1 MLRTLSIE
9 NIAVIEKAKIDF
21 DGGLNVLTGET
32 GAGKSIVVD
41 SINAVLGERT
51 SKELVR
57 TGSDFAFV
65 SAFFEN
71 INATVCGELEKLGY
85 TPEDDGSLLITR
97 RISKDGRSS
106 CRINGMP
113 ATVSVLHTLGKAL
126 VNIHG
131 QHDSQSL
138 LDPEQ
143 HYKFIDMLSGDSSA
157 LSDYKAAFSRFLS
170 VRREL
175 KALTAAADSADKN
188 TELLEYQIKE
198 LEEAD
203 IKIGEAQA
211 LNARKK
217 VIDSAEEAAKAYSSA
232 LEAVNGDDEKPGAE
246 SLLQSALESVVR
258 FSELSPEI
266 KKAAAL
272 LENAVD
278 EIADAKSVIDGELS
292 VLDFD
297 PCEREEIEER
307 LDELF
312 RLGKK
317 YGDGEEKMLAYLDNA
332 KRKLNSIIN
341 NEEELEKLNDEYDKA
356 YADVLA
362 AAEKLTALRKK
373 TAQKFAE
380 DVKNQLAYLD
390 MPKINFTVDFKK
402 GIMSSA
408 GLDKIEFLISANPGE
423 EPKPLVKIASGGELS
438 RIMLGIKSILAY
450 NDTVDTLIFDEIDTG
465 VSGRA
470 SQKIGLK
477 LKEVSKNTQVIC
489 VTHSAQIAS
498 NADSHFLI
506 SKDIS
511 GDRTFTSVTL
521 LDRSQRRNELAR
533 IMGGLE
539 ITDAMLN
546 SAEELLLTNYGK

>member
-71 INATVCGELEKLGY
+71 INATVYGELEKLGY
-85 TPEDDGSLLITR
+85 TPEDDDSLLITR

-113 ATVSVLHTLGKAL
+113 ATVSVLHALGKVL

-143 HYKFIDMLSGDSSA
+143 HYKFIDMLSGDSSV

-217 VIDSAEEAAKAYSSA
+217 VMDSAEEAAKAYSSA
-232 LEAVNGDDEKPGAE
+232 LEAVNGDDENPGAE

-278 EIADAKSVIDGELS
+278 EIADAKSVIGGELS

-297 PCEREEIEER
+297 PREREEIEER

-332 KRKLNSIIN
+332 KRKLNSIVN

-521 LDRSQRRNELAR
+521 LNRSQRRNELAR

>member
-21 DGGLNVLTGET
+21 DCGLNVLTGET

-71 INATVCGELEKLGY
+71 INATVYGELEKLGY

-143 HYKFIDMLSGDSSA
+143 HYKFIDMLSGDSSV

-217 VIDSAEEAAKAYSSA
+217 VMDSAEKAAKAYSSA
-232 LEAVNGDDEKPGAE
+232 LEAVNGDDENPGAE

-278 EIADAKSVIDGELS
+278 EIADAKSVIGGELS

-297 PCEREEIEER
+297 PREREEIEER

-332 KRKLNSIIN
+332 KRKLNSIVN

-521 LDRSQRRNELAR
+521 LNRSQRRNELAR

>member
-21 DGGLNVLTGET
+21 DGGLNVHTGET

-143 HYKFIDMLSGDSSA
+143 HYKFIDMLSGDSSV

-217 VIDSAEEAAKAYSSA
+217 VMDSAEEAAKAYSSA
-232 LEAVNGDDEKPGAE
+232 LEAVNGDDENPGAE

-278 EIADAKSVIDGELS
+278 EIADAKSVIGGELS

-297 PCEREEIEER
+297 PREREEIEER

-332 KRKLNSIIN
+332 KRKLNSIVN

-521 LDRSQRRNELAR
+521 LNRSQRRNELAR

>member
-143 HYKFIDMLSGDSSA
+143 HYKFIDMLSGDSSV

-217 VIDSAEEAAKAYSSA
+217 VMDSAEEAAKAYSSA
-232 LEAVNGDDEKPGAE
+232 LEAVNGDDENPGAE

-278 EIADAKSVIDGELS
+278 EIADAKSVIGGELS

-297 PCEREEIEER
+297 PREREEIEER

-332 KRKLNSIIN
+332 KRKLNSIVN

-356 YADVLA
+356 YDDVLA

-380 DVKNQLAYLD
+380 DVKNQLTYLD

-521 LDRSQRRNELAR
+521 LNRSQRRNELAR

>member
-9 NIAVIEKAKIDF
+9 NIAVKEKEKIDF

-106 CRINGMP
+106 CRVNGMP
-113 ATVSVLHTLGKAL
+113 ATVSVLHALGKVL

-143 HYKFIDMLSGDSSA
+143 HYKFIDMLSGDSSV

-217 VIDSAEEAAKAYSSA
+217 VMDSAEEAAKAYSSA
-232 LEAVNGDDEKPGAE
+232 LEAVNGDDENPGAE

-278 EIADAKSVIDGELS
+278 EIADAKSVIGGELS

-297 PCEREEIEER
+297 PREREEIEER

-332 KRKLNSIIN
+332 KRKLNSIVN

-356 YADVLA
+356 YDDVLA

-380 DVKNQLAYLD
+380 DVKNQLTYLD

-521 LDRSQRRNELAR
+521 LNRSQRRNELAR

>member
-143 HYKFIDMLSGDSSA
+143 HYKFIDMLSGDSSV

-232 LEAVNGDDEKPGAE
+232 LEAVNGDDENPGAE

-278 EIADAKSVIDGELS
+278 EIADAKSVIGGELS

-297 PCEREEIEER
+297 PREREEIEER

-332 KRKLNSIIN
+332 KRKLNSIVN

-521 LDRSQRRNELAR
+521 LNRSQRRNELAR

>member
-85 TPEDDGSLLITR
+85 APEDDGSLLITR

-143 HYKFIDMLSGDSSA
+143 HYKFIDMLSGDSSV

-217 VIDSAEEAAKAYSSA
+217 VMDSAEEAAKAYSSA
-232 LEAVNGDDEKPGAE
+232 LEAVNGDDENPGAE

-278 EIADAKSVIDGELS
+278 EIADAKSVIGGELS

-297 PCEREEIEER
+297 PREREEIEER

-332 KRKLNSIIN
+332 KRKLNSIVN

-521 LDRSQRRNELAR
+521 LNRSQRRNELAR

>member
-143 HYKFIDMLSGDSSA
+143 HYKFIDMLSGDSSV

-175 KALTAAADSADKN
+175 KAVTAAADSADKN

-217 VIDSAEEAAKAYSSA
+217 VMDSAEEAAKAYSSA
-232 LEAVNGDDEKPGAE
+232 LEAVNGDDENPGAE

-278 EIADAKSVIDGELS
+278 EIADAKSVIGGELS

-297 PCEREEIEER
+297 PREREEIEER

-521 LDRSQRRNELAR
+521 LNRSQRRNELAR

>member
-143 HYKFIDMLSGDSSA
+143 HYKFIDMLSGDSSV

-217 VIDSAEEAAKAYSSA
+217 VMDSAEEAAKAYSSA
-232 LEAVNGDDEKPGAE
+232 LEAVNGDDENPGAE

-278 EIADAKSVIDGELS
+278 EIADAKSVIGGELS

-297 PCEREEIEER
+297 PREREEIEER

-332 KRKLNSIIN
+332 KRKLNSIVN

-362 AAEKLTALRKK
+362 AAERLTALRKK

-521 LDRSQRRNELAR
+521 LNRSQRRNELAR

>member
-113 ATVSVLHTLGKAL
+113 ATVSVLRTLGKAL

-143 HYKFIDMLSGDSSA
+143 HYKFIDMLSGDSSV

-217 VIDSAEEAAKAYSSA
+217 VMDSAEEAAKAYSSA
-232 LEAVNGDDEKPGAE
+232 LEAVNGDDENPGAE

-278 EIADAKSVIDGELS
+278 EIADAKSVIGGELS

-297 PCEREEIEER
+297 PREREEIEER

-317 YGDGEEKMLAYLDNA
+317 YGDSEEKMLAYLDNA
-332 KRKLNSIIN
+332 KRKLNSIVN

-362 AAEKLTALRKK
+362 AAEKLTASRKK

-521 LDRSQRRNELAR
+521 LNRSQRRNELAR

>member
-57 TGSDFAFV
+57 TGADFAFV

-106 CRINGMP
+106 CRINGIP
-113 ATVSVLHTLGKAL
+113 ATVSVLHTLGKVL

-143 HYKFIDMLSGDSSA
+143 HYKFIDMLSGDSSV

-175 KALTAAADSADKN
+175 KSLTAAADSADKN

-217 VIDSAEEAAKAYSSA
+217 VMDSAEKAAKAYSSA
-232 LEAVNGDDEKPGAE
+232 LEAVNGDDENPGAE
-246 SLLQSALESVVR
+246 SLLQSALESVAR

-278 EIADAKSVIDGELS
+278 EIADAKSVIGGELS

-297 PCEREEIEER
+297 PREREEIEER

-332 KRKLNSIIN
+332 KRKLNSIVN

-521 LDRSQRRNELAR
+521 LNRSQRRNELAR

>member
-217 VIDSAEEAAKAYSSA
+217 VMDSAEEAAKAYSSA
-232 LEAVNGDDEKPGAE
+232 LEAVNGDDENPGAE

-297 PCEREEIEER
+297 SREREEIEER

-332 KRKLNSIIN
+332 KRKLNSIVN

>member
-203 IKIGEAQA
+203 IKIGEAQV

-217 VIDSAEEAAKAYSSA
+217 VMDSSEEAAKAYSSA
-232 LEAVNGDDEKPGAE
+232 LEAVNGDDENPGAE

-297 PCEREEIEER
+297 PREREEIEER

-332 KRKLNSIIN
+332 KRKLNSIVN
-341 NEEELEKLNDEYDKA
+341 NEEKLEKLNDEYDKA

-521 LDRSQRRNELAR
+521 LDRSQRRSELAR

>member
-71 INATVCGELEKLGY
+71 INATVYGELEKLGY

-143 HYKFIDMLSGDSSA
+143 HYKFIDMLSGDSSV

-217 VIDSAEEAAKAYSSA
+217 VMDSAEKAAKAYSSA
-232 LEAVNGDDEKPGAE
+232 LEAVNGDDENPGAE

-278 EIADAKSVIDGELS
+278 EIADAKSVIGGELS

-297 PCEREEIEER
+297 PREREEIEER

-332 KRKLNSIIN
+332 KRKLNSIVN
-341 NEEELEKLNDEYDKA
+341 NEEELKKLNDEYDKA

-521 LDRSQRRNELAR
+521 LNRSQRRNELAR

>member
-143 HYKFIDMLSGDSSA
+143 HYKFIDMLSGDSSV

-217 VIDSAEEAAKAYSSA
+217 VMDSAEEAAKAYSSA
-232 LEAVNGDDEKPGAE
+232 LEAVNGDDENPGAE

-278 EIADAKSVIDGELS
+278 EIADAKSVIGGELS

-297 PCEREEIEER
+297 PREREEIEER

-332 KRKLNSIIN
+332 KRKLNSIVN

-356 YADVLA
+356 YSDVLA

-521 LDRSQRRNELAR
+521 LNRSQRRNELAR

>member
-113 ATVSVLHTLGKAL
+113 ATVSVLRTLGKAL

-143 HYKFIDMLSGDSSA
+143 HYKFIDMLSGDSSV

-217 VIDSAEEAAKAYSSA
+217 VMDSAEEAAKAYSSA
-232 LEAVNGDDEKPGAE
+232 LEAVNGDDENPGAE

-278 EIADAKSVIDGELS
+278 EIADAKSVIGGELS

-297 PCEREEIEER
+297 PREREEIEER

-317 YGDGEEKMLAYLDNA
+317 YGDGEEKMLAYLDND
-332 KRKLNSIIN
+332 KRKLNSIVN

-498 NADSHFLI
+498 DADSDFLI
-506 SKDIS
+506 SKNIS

-521 LDRSQRRNELAR
+521 LNRSQRRNELAR

>member
-113 ATVSVLHTLGKAL
+113 ATVSVLHTLGKVL

-217 VIDSAEEAAKAYSSA
+217 VMDSSEEAAKAYSSA
-232 LEAVNGDDEKPGAE
+232 LEAVNGDDENPGAE

-278 EIADAKSVIDGELS
+278 EIADAKSVIGGELS

-297 PCEREEIEER
+297 PREREEIEER

-332 KRKLNSIIN
+332 KRKLNSIVN

>member
-157 LSDYKAAFSRFLS
+157 LSDYKTAFSRFLS

-217 VIDSAEEAAKAYSSA
+217 VMDSAEEAAKAYSSA
-232 LEAVNGDDEKPGAE
+232 LEAVNGDDENPGAE

-278 EIADAKSVIDGELS
+278 EIADAKSVIGGELS

-297 PCEREEIEER
+297 PREREEIEER

-332 KRKLNSIIN
+332 KRKLNSIVN

-511 GDRTFTSVTL
+511 GERTFTSVTL

>member
-57 TGSDFAFV
+57 TGSNFAFV

-113 ATVSVLHTLGKAL
+113 ATVSVLHTLGKVL

-203 IKIGEAQA
+203 IKIGESQA

-217 VIDSAEEAAKAYSSA
+217 VMDSSEEAAKAYSSA
-232 LEAVNGDDEKPGAE
+232 LEAVNGDDENPGAE

-297 PCEREEIEER
+297 PREREEIEER

-332 KRKLNSIIN
+332 KRKLNSIVN

>member
-71 INATVCGELEKLGY
+71 INATVCGELEKLEY

-217 VIDSAEEAAKAYSSA
+217 VMDSSEEAAKAYSSA
-232 LEAVNGDDEKPGAE
+232 LEAVNGDDENPGAE

-297 PCEREEIEER
+297 PREREEIEER

-332 KRKLNSIIN
+332 KRKLNSIVN

-539 ITDAMLN
+539 LTDAMLN

>member
-138 LDPEQ
+138 LDSEQ
-143 HYKFIDMLSGDSSA
+143 HYKFIDMLSGDSSV

-217 VIDSAEEAAKAYSSA
+217 VMDSAEEAAKAYSSA
-232 LEAVNGDDEKPGAE
+232 LEAVNGDDENPGAE

-278 EIADAKSVIDGELS
+278 EIADAKSVIGGELS

-297 PCEREEIEER
+297 PREREEIEER

-341 NEEELEKLNDEYDKA
+341 NEEELEKLNNEYDKA

-521 LDRSQRRNELAR
+521 LNRSQRRNELAR

>member
-113 ATVSVLHTLGKAL
+113 ATVSVLHTLGKVL

-143 HYKFIDMLSGDSSA
+143 HYKFIDMLSGDSSV

-217 VIDSAEEAAKAYSSA
+217 VMDSAEEAAKAYSSA
-232 LEAVNGDDEKPGAE
+232 LEAVNGDDENPGAE

-278 EIADAKSVIDGELS
+278 EIADAKSVIAGELS

-297 PCEREEIEER
+297 PREREEIEER

-332 KRKLNSIIN
+332 KRKLNSIVN

-356 YADVLA
+356 YVDVLA

-521 LDRSQRRNELAR
+521 LNRSQRRNELAR

>member
-71 INATVCGELEKLGY
+71 INATVCGELDKLGY

-143 HYKFIDMLSGDSSA
+143 HYKFIDMLSGDSSV

-217 VIDSAEEAAKAYSSA
+217 VMDSAEEAAKAYSSA
-232 LEAVNGDDEKPGAE
+232 LEAVNGDDENPGAE

-278 EIADAKSVIDGELS
+278 EIADAKSVIGGELS

-297 PCEREEIEER
+297 PREREEIEER

-521 LDRSQRRNELAR
+521 LNRSQRRNELAR

>member
-85 TPEDDGSLLITR
+85 TPENDGSLLITR

-143 HYKFIDMLSGDSSA
+143 HYKFIDMLSGDSSV

-217 VIDSAEEAAKAYSSA
+217 VMDSAEEAAKAYSSA
-232 LEAVNGDDEKPGAE
+232 LEAVNGDDENPGAE

-278 EIADAKSVIDGELS
+278 EIADAKSVIGGELS

-297 PCEREEIEER
+297 PREREEIEER

-332 KRKLNSIIN
+332 KRKLNSIVN

-521 LDRSQRRNELAR
+521 LNRSQRRNELAR

>member
-143 HYKFIDMLSGDSSA
+143 HYKFIDMLSGDSSV

-217 VIDSAEEAAKAYSSA
+217 VMDSAEEAAKAYSSA
-232 LEAVNGDDEKPGAE
+232 LEAVNGDDENPGAE

-278 EIADAKSVIDGELS
+278 EIADAKSVIGGELS

-297 PCEREEIEER
+297 PREREEIEER

-332 KRKLNSIIN
+332 KRKLNSIVN

-521 LDRSQRRNELAR
+521 LNRSQRRNELAR
-533 IMGGLE
+533 IMGGFE

>member
-143 HYKFIDMLSGDSSA
+143 HYKFIDMLSGDSSV

-217 VIDSAEEAAKAYSSA
+217 VMDSAEEAAKAYSSA
-232 LEAVNGDDEKPGAE
+232 LEAVNGDDENPGAE

-278 EIADAKSVIDGELS
+278 EIADAKSVIGGELS

-297 PCEREEIEER
+297 PREREEIEER

-332 KRKLNSIIN
+332 KRILNSIVN

-521 LDRSQRRNELAR
+521 LNRSQRRNELAR

>member
-217 VIDSAEEAAKAYSSA
+217 VMDSSEEAAKAYSSA
-232 LEAVNGDDEKPGAE
+232 LEAVNGDDENPGAE

-272 LENAVD
+272 LENVVD

-297 PCEREEIEER
+297 PREREEIEER

-332 KRKLNSIIN
+332 KRKLNSIVN

-408 GLDKIEFLISANPGE
+408 GIDKIEFLISANPGE

>member
-143 HYKFIDMLSGDSSA
+143 HYKFIDMLSGDSSV

-232 LEAVNGDDEKPGAE
+232 LEAVNGDDENPGAE

-278 EIADAKSVIDGELS
+278 EIADAKSVIGGELS

-297 PCEREEIEER
+297 PREREEIEER

-332 KRKLNSIIN
+332 KRKLNSIVN

-356 YADVLA
+356 YDDVLA

-521 LDRSQRRNELAR
+521 LNRSQRRNELAR

>member
-57 TGSDFAFV
+57 TGADFAFV

-106 CRINGMP
+106 CRVNGMP

-217 VIDSAEEAAKAYSSA
+217 VMDSAEEAAKAYSSA
-232 LEAVNGDDEKPGAE
+232 LEAVNGDDENPGAE

-266 KKAAAL
+266 KKAVAL

-278 EIADAKSVIDGELS
+278 EIADAKSVIGGELS

-297 PCEREEIEER
+297 PREREEIEER

-332 KRKLNSIIN
+332 KRKLNSIVN

-362 AAEKLTALRKK
+362 AAERLTALRKK

-521 LDRSQRRNELAR
+521 LNRSQRRNELAR

>member
-71 INATVCGELEKLGY
+71 INATVYGELEKLGY

-106 CRINGMP
+106 CRVNGMP

-143 HYKFIDMLSGDSSA
+143 HYKFIDMLSGDSSV

-217 VIDSAEEAAKAYSSA
+217 VMDSAEEAAKAYSSA
-232 LEAVNGDDEKPGAE
+232 LEAVNGDDENPGAE

-278 EIADAKSVIDGELS
+278 EIADAKSVIGGELS

-297 PCEREEIEER
+297 PREREEIEER

-332 KRKLNSIIN
+332 KRKLNSIVN

-356 YADVLA
+356 YDDVLA

-380 DVKNQLAYLD
+380 DVKNQLTYLD

-521 LDRSQRRNELAR
+521 LNRSQRRNELAR

>member
-57 TGSDFAFV
+57 TGSNFAFV

-232 LEAVNGDDEKPGAE
+232 LEAVNGDDENPGAE

-297 PCEREEIEER
+297 PREREEIEER

-332 KRKLNSIIN
+332 KRKLNSIVN

>member
-71 INATVCGELEKLGY
+71 INATVYGELEKLGY

-143 HYKFIDMLSGDSSA
+143 HYKFIDMLSGDSSV

-217 VIDSAEEAAKAYSSA
+217 VMDSAEKAAKAYSSA
-232 LEAVNGDDEKPGAE
+232 LEAVNGDDENPGAE

-278 EIADAKSVIDGELS
+278 EIADAKSVIGGELS

-297 PCEREEIEER
+297 PREREEIEER

-332 KRKLNSIIN
+332 KRKLNSIVN

-362 AAEKLTALRKK
+362 AAEKLMALRKK

-521 LDRSQRRNELAR
+521 LNRSQRRNELAR

>member
-143 HYKFIDMLSGDSSA
+143 HYKFIDMLSGDSSV

-217 VIDSAEEAAKAYSSA
+217 VMDSAEEAAKAYSSA
-232 LEAVNGDDEKPGAE
+232 LEAVNGDDENPGAE
-246 SLLQSALESVVR
+246 SLLHSALESVVR

-278 EIADAKSVIDGELS
+278 EIADAKSVIGGELS

-297 PCEREEIEER
+297 PREREEIEER

-332 KRKLNSIIN
+332 KRKLNSIVN

-521 LDRSQRRNELAR
+521 LNRSQRRNELAR

>member
-57 TGSDFAFV
+57 TGADFAFV

-106 CRINGMP
+106 CRVNGMP

-217 VIDSAEEAAKAYSSA
+217 VMDSAEEAAKAYSSA
-232 LEAVNGDDEKPGAE
+232 LEAVNGDDENPGAE

-278 EIADAKSVIDGELS
+278 EIADAKSVIGGELS

-297 PCEREEIEER
+297 PREREEIEER

-332 KRKLNSIIN
+332 KRKLNSIVN

-356 YADVLA
+356 YDDVLA

-380 DVKNQLAYLD
+380 DVKNQLTYLD

-521 LDRSQRRNELAR
+521 LNRSQRRNELAR

>member
-217 VIDSAEEAAKAYSSA
+217 VMDSAEEAAKAYSSA
-232 LEAVNGDDEKPGAE
+232 LEAVNGDDENPGAE

-278 EIADAKSVIDGELS
+278 EIADAKSVIGGELS

-297 PCEREEIEER
+297 LREREEIEER

-332 KRKLNSIIN
+332 KRRLNSIVN
-341 NEEELEKLNDEYDKA
+341 NEEELEKLNDEYDKT

-521 LDRSQRRNELAR
+521 LNRSQRRNELAR

>member
-97 RISKDGRSS
+97 RISKEGRSS

-143 HYKFIDMLSGDSSA
+143 HYKFIDMLSGDSSP

-217 VIDSAEEAAKAYSSA
+217 VMDSAEEAAKAYSSA
-232 LEAVNGDDEKPGAE
+232 LEAVNGDDENPGAE

-297 PCEREEIEER
+297 PREREEIEER

-332 KRKLNSIIN
+332 KRKLNSIVN

-546 SAEELLLTNYGK
+546 SAEELLLANYGK

>member
-143 HYKFIDMLSGDSSA
+143 HYKFIDMLSGDSSV

-217 VIDSAEEAAKAYSSA
+217 VMDSAEEAAKAYSSA
-232 LEAVNGDDEKPGAE
+232 LEAVNGDDENPGAE

-278 EIADAKSVIDGELS
+278 EIADAKSVIGSELS

-297 PCEREEIEER
+297 PREREEIEER

-332 KRKLNSIIN
+332 KRKLNSIVN

-521 LDRSQRRNELAR
+521 LNRSQRRNELAR